1 MKRKNII
8 TNITSLVCLFLG
20 LSSCTDFLEI
30 EPQNEIILEK
40 FWNEKADVDGIIYG
54 CYSGMQSDNMLMRM
68 IVWGEFRSDNIS
80 RGQNLDKDQNL
91 ENVLKENITAS
102 NGYTTWDQFYNI
114 INRCNTVIQYAPKV
128 AERDP
133 SFSESELR
141 ADIAEVSA
149 LRDLCYFYLI
159 RTFRDVPYSTKAYI
173 DDNQVMDL
181 PATSFDDVLDSLIV
195 DLESV
200 KDDAVERYPSGTETQ
215 GLYQTSRITKEAIY
229 AMLCDMYLWK
239 QDYHKCIR
247 YADMVIASKKLQAE
261 EKQRESYTVNDFE
274 KFGGYPLIS
283 ESPFSSSTYYG
294 SAYNSIFGQGNSSE
308 GILELTFMDDENMPN
323 NGGVNLCYGYNK
335 SGIMTMGYGAP
346 PNYII
351 DKTSITKDGL
361 YGHRFDARYYENIL
375 SETNIGK
382 YVYQG
387 VTIDFSSTTPRI
399 MYTGLYNE
407 NKNKSNWIIYRL
419 TDVML
424 MKAEALTQLVATE
437 ETLSEQDEKYM
448 SQAFSL
454 VTAVNKRSLC
464 QPILK
469 DTLNPKDYA
478 TKVDM
483 ENLVLKERQREL
495 MFEGKRWYDLVRRS
509 RRDGNTQVLL
519 SQVLQKFT
527 TNTSAIQNK
536 LSKMDAIYWPYNV
549 DELKV
554 NKNLKQNS
562 AFGSGE
568 SGNYDKTK

>member
-1 MKRKNII
+1 
-8 TNITSLVCLFLG
+8 
-20 LSSCTDFLEI
+20 
-30 EPQNEIILEK
+30 
-40 FWNEKADVDGIIYG
+40 
-54 CYSGMQSDNMLMRM
+54 
-68 IVWGEFRSDNIS
+68 
-80 RGQNLDKDQNL
+80 
-91 ENVLKENITAS
+91 
-102 NGYTTWDQFYNI
+102 
-114 INRCNTVIQYAPKV
+114 
-128 AERDP
+128 
-133 SFSESELR
+133 
-141 ADIAEVSA
+141 
-149 LRDLCYFYLI
+149 
-159 RTFRDVPYSTKAYI
+159 
-173 DDNQVMDL
+173 
-181 PATSFDDVLDSLIV
+181 
-195 DLESV
+195 
-200 KDDAVERYPSGTETQ
+200 
-215 GLYQTSRITKEAIY
+215 
-229 AMLCDMYLWK
+229 
-239 QDYHKCIR
+239 
-247 YADMVIASKKLQAE
+247 
-261 EKQRESYTVNDFE
+261 
-274 KFGGYPLIS
+274 
-283 ESPFSSSTYYG
+283 
-294 SAYNSIFGQGNSSE
+294 
-308 GILELTFMDDENMPN
+308 
-323 NGGVNLCYGYNK
+323 
-335 SGIMTMGYGAP
+335 
-346 PNYII
+346 
-351 DKTSITKDGL
+351 
-361 YGHRFDARYYENIL
+361 
-375 SETNIGK
+375 
-382 YVYQG
+382 
-387 VTIDFSSTTPRI
+387 

-519 SQVLQKFT
+519 NQVLQKFT

-536 LSKMDAIYWPYNV
+536 LSKMDAIYWPYNI